1 MNSVPPSSSLS
12 SLEFL
17 AELAQSVQLRE
28 GAEGVSKALWSLFRG
43 RADST
48 RAWSRE
54 LHIPVPVLA
63 ALRRELE
70 KREILQTGKG
80 FVFTDIGRQRLENL
94 FGGQSCPDSLCPV
107 CQGRGAILPPEL
119 TPVLEEFRALCEKRP
134 NADVTLDQS
143 HATPETCVRKAFL
156 LLEKGLLAS
165 SIFFLGDDDMIS
177 AACWL
182 MRKRFL
188 PQASE
193 AGRIAVL
200 ELDRRYLDVIK
211 EISQGNIETCEYDAR
226 QDLPPAFE
234 QSFAVA
240 LTDPAYTENALT
252 VFSYRCRCALKPGGT
267 LFLSLPIPDSPALQ
281 SIQLQ
286 LLQMGFAIREILP
299 HFNEYIGASIHAHV
313 SSLFCCERVG
323 ASSPEKSFTLRY
335 TPFYTGDDGLPGGV
349 YECALCSAVQQVG
362 PGCEFLTIQ
371 DLKKAGCRECGHRS
385 FRRAGSRNREN
396 GEEKMGC

>member
-1 MNSVPPSSSLS
+1 MNNSHPSSSLS
-12 SLEFL
+12 SMEFL

-43 RADST
+43 RVDST

-54 LHIPVPVLA
+54 LHIPIPVLA

-70 KREILQTGKG
+70 KRDILQIGKG
-80 FVFTDIGRQRLENL
+80 FVFTANGRQRLEGM
-94 FGGQSCPDSLCPV
+94 FSGQTCPDSLCSV
-107 CQGRGAILPPEL
+107 CQGRGAIFPPEL
-119 TPVLEEFRALCEKRP
+119 TPVLEEFRVLCEKRP
-134 NADVTLDQS
+134 EADVSLDQS

-156 LLEKGLLAS
+156 LLEKGVLAS

-177 AACWL
+177 IACWL
-182 MRKRFL
+182 MRKHFL
-188 PQASE
+188 PRAAE
-193 AGRIAVL
+193 AGKIAVL
-200 ELDRRYLDVIK
+200 ELDRRYLDAIK
-211 EISQGNIETCEYDAR
+211 EISHGDVETCEYDAR
-226 QDLPPAFE
+226 EELPAQYG

-252 VFSYRCRCALKPGGT
+252 VFSYRCLCALQAGGT
-267 LFLSLPIPDSPALQ
+267 LLLSLPLPDSSNLQ

-299 HFNEYIGASIHAHV
+299 RFNEYIGASIHAHV

-323 ASSPEKSFTLRY
+323 ASSPEKIFTLRY

-349 YECALCSAVQQVG
+349 YECALCSAVQSVG

-371 DLKKAGCRECGHRS
+371 DLKKAGCHECGHYS
-385 FRRAGSRNREN
+385 FRRAGSRSREN
-396 GEEKMGC
+396 AGEEMET